1 MYRYCGF
8 NSLGSYSRWL
18 ISAATAR
25 LAEDDHEVDRDNVHP
40 LQTPSE
46 MPIPISARNSTRE
59 HREHSCSRGQGKD
72 KTYIFREKPSFL
84 FPTFRLPFLHGGDVR
99 VYKWPA
105 DEGRA
110 CTSDEGYVGVASSVR
125 REVVNHSGLRGR
137 WRYIGPV
144 SPRLM
149 TKLLFS
155 FVIFWR
161 KGHSVRGSREDSPAE
176 QAGRPLVREEGQQG
190 SIQRTLQINTPSF
203 SLSPC
208 TFPYCSLE
216 CFVVDL

>member
-1 MYRYCGF
+1 MYIHCKPHPRCQYP
-8 NSLGSYSRWL
+8 SVP
-18 ISAATAR
+18 ATQPESTENAVAVEAKAR
-25 LAEDDHEVDRDNVHP
+25 TRLTYFEKNPRSSSP
-40 LQTPSE
+40 PSDCRFF
-46 MPIPISARNSTRE
+46 MVATYASTNGLRTRE
-59 HREHSCSRGQGKD
+59 E
-72 KTYIFREKPSFL
+72 
-84 FPTFRLPFLHGGDVR
+84 R
-99 VYKWPA
+99 VHQMM
-105 DEGRA
+105 
-110 CTSDEGYVGVASSVR
+110 GYVGVASSVR